1 MNISDL
7 LMAVLNNIFK
17 YIHMRNQEWI
27 FGETFCTI
35 TNFMGIVTI
44 SASVLNM
51 TAMTVD
57 RLSWEHLD

>member
-7 LMAVLNNIFK
+7 LMAILNSIFN
-17 YIHMRNQEWI
+17 YIRMRDQEWI
-27 FGETFCTI
+27 FGDTFCTI

-57 RLSWEHLD
+57 R

>member
-7 LMAVLNNIFK
+7 LMAILNNIFN
-17 YIHMRNQEWI
+17 YIHMRDQEWI

-44 SASVLNM
+44 SASILNM

-57 RLSWEHLD
+57 R